1 MPVRNVGELIL
12 GTHQTV
18 FFPETNIDERY
29 GIMTSVGCLF

>member
-18 FFPETNIDERY
+18 FYWETNIDERY
-29 GIMTSVGCLF
+29 GIMKSVGHLF